1 VTARTLAM
9 KMKNEHIIALLLIL
23 MTSIIVSQSVTAQQS
38 QNSYTANLTY
48 LTVQLSYPSQVLP
61 GDSVTAN
68 LQATAKSSINSVSLT
83 AQILYTTGADLHQ
96 LASATVSN
104 NYMAAGNSLT
114 KQIQFTVPQNASRTS
129 LIAVLTEK
137 AQTIGMSYYYYY
149 PEYNNYSS
157 PYCYTD
163 PYYGYDC
170 YYNSSIFS
178 YYYPSYTSTT
188 TTDSAVAPFSYIKA
202 TTPEYVTLQSQ
213 DQALQQQLNQSKS
226 QNQQLNQ
233 NLENAQATIAQ
244 RDATIASLK
253 QQMNSTQSTNTTVE
267 VVAAVLGVFA
277 IVFAGV
283 AAREHRG
290 KSEPRTKTTTETQT
304 KS

>member
-1 VTARTLAM
+1 M
-9 KMKNEHIIALLLIL
+9 KMKNKHIIAILLIL
-23 MTSIIVSQSVTAQQS
+23 VTCLIISQSVTAQQS

-61 GDSVTAN
+61 GDNVTAN
-68 LQATAKSSINSVSLT
+68 LQATAKSSFSGVSLT
-83 AQILYTTGADLHQ
+83 AQILYTNGADLHQ

-104 NYMAAGNSLT
+104 NYMTSGNTLT
-114 KQIQFTVPQNASRTS
+114 KQIQFTVPQDAPRTS

-137 AQTIGMSYYYYY
+137 VQTIGMSYYYYFY
-149 PEYNNYSS
+149 PAYNNYSS
-157 PYCYTD
+157 PYCSSD
-163 PYYGYDC
+163 PHWGYDC
-170 YYNSSIFS
+170 YYNHTYYS
-178 YYYPSYTSTT
+178 YYYPSYSSTT

-202 TTPEYVTLQSQ
+202 TTPEYITLRSQ

-233 NLENAQATIAQ
+233 NLQNAQATIAQ
-244 RDATIASLK
+244 RDATIASLN
-253 QQMNSTQSTNTTVE
+253 QQLNSTQSTNTTLE

>member
-1 VTARTLAM
+1 M
-9 KMKNEHIIALLLIL
+9 KMMNKHIIAILLIL
-23 MTSIIVSQSVTAQQS
+23 VTCLIISQSVTAQQS

-61 GDSVTAN
+61 GDNVTAN
-68 LQATAKSSINSVSLT
+68 LQATAKSSISGVSLT
-83 AQILYTTGADLHQ
+83 AQILYTNGADLHQ

-104 NYMAAGNSLT
+104 NYMTSGNTLT
-114 KQIQFTVPQNASRTS
+114 KQIQFTVPQDAPRTS

-137 AQTIGMSYYYYY
+137 VQTIDMSYYYYFY
-149 PEYNNYSS
+149 PAYNNYSS
-157 PYCYTD
+157 PYCSSD
-163 PYYGYDC
+163 PHWGYDC
-170 YYNSSIFS
+170 YYNHTYYS
-178 YYYPSYTSTT
+178 YYYPSNSSTT
-188 TTDSAVAPFSYIKA
+188 STDSAVAPFSYIKA
-202 TTPEYVTLQSQ
+202 TTPEYITLRSQ

-233 NLENAQATIAQ
+233 NLQNAQATIAQ
-244 RDATIASLK
+244 RDATIASLN
-253 QQMNSTQSTNTTVE
+253 QQLNSTQSTNTTLE